1 MAGFQNMASMEA
13 KVKYLETEVTGLKKR
28 TDTLEL
34 VINQLMNTIQNYISA
49 DVQNEEG
56 TEDVEEGDNE

>member
-34 VINQLMNTIQNYISA
+34 VINQLMNAVQNYISTNA
-49 DVQNEEG
+49 QEEEEVG
-56 TEDVEEGDNE
+56 DVEEGENG